1 MSLGRRSSERQDCFW
16 VAADKLGKGPRNAF
30 YDRLNQ
36 LLTEIEFDQKLEKA
50 AEPYYQ
56 TTGRKGLPPGVYFRM
71 IFVRL
76 LRGHLQ
82 PTRHCLAVRRQ
93 SFLGSFLGI
102 CSRQSNARSQH
113 AFVDERAVANGS
125 PLAGVRACFGDC
137 QRPRTAEGKDGGRG
151 RHGLEANASMKS
163 IVRRDSGDDWRE
175 YLRTLYEEETGNS
188 NPMTRSYAVSIRVA
202 RTRRSARRLGQR
214 DRSGFSHW
222 QDEDGLHAPEIQGG
236 ERG

>member
-76 LRGHLQ
+76 LRGTSPANEAL
-82 PTRHCLAVRRQ
+82 
-93 SFLGSFLGI
+93 LGGATTVVPWLVSWDMLP
-102 CSRQSNARSQH
+102 AK
-113 AFVDERAVANGS
+113 
-125 PLAGVRACFGDC
+125 
-137 QRPRTAEGKDGGRG
+137 QRPITARF
-151 RHGLEANASMKS
+151 R
-163 IVRRDSGDDWRE
+163 
-175 YLRTLYEEETGNS
+175 
-188 NPMTRSYAVSIRVA
+188 
-202 RTRRSARRLGQR
+202 
-214 DRSGFSHW
+214 
-222 QDEDGLHAPEIQGG
+222 
-236 ERG
+236 